1 MNEHYSTSIGPSQ
14 LMAFFPA
21 NDWDKGAHGEG
32 FREVLYLRIE
42 YQHIMSTPETSYSRP
57 LLIYD
62 DRCSSCR
69 QFALWAR
76 RLSGGWIR
84 LAGHYYSPEASE
96 VKKSIFPD
104 DYDPTQMFW
113 LINKKGAFGARSG
126 LIEVFKEIIRG
137 LIKTKMGDHFPNN
150 REECTSTEGE
160 DITLF
165 NNNSCNRLTGLGCAS
180 FHDTWIRIFGMLRSS
195 DKYHHHT
202 V

>member
-1 MNEHYSTSIGPSQ
+1 
-14 LMAFFPA
+14 
-21 NDWDKGAHGEG
+21 
-32 FREVLYLRIE
+32 
-42 YQHIMSTPETSYSRP
+42 MSTPETSSYSRP

-84 LAGHYYSPEASE
+84 LAGHYYSSEASK

-113 LINKKGAFGARSG
+113 LINKNGAFGARSG

-137 LIKTKMGDHFPNN
+137 SVLTRIGYNFLNV
-150 REECTSTEGE
+150 REGCVVTEAE
-160 DITLF
+160 DNTLF
-165 NNNSCNRLTGLGCAS
+165 NNNSCSSFTGSGCAS
-180 FHDTWIRIFGMLRSS
+180 YSDTWSRIFGMLRSS
-195 DKYHHHT
+195 NKYHHHPAK
-202 V
+202 

>member
-1 MNEHYSTSIGPSQ
+1 M
-14 LMAFFPA
+14 L
-21 NDWDKGAHGEG
+21 
-32 FREVLYLRIE
+32 
-42 YQHIMSTPETSYSRP
+42 STPDTSPFSRP

-84 LAGHYYSPEASE
+84 LAGHYYSPEASK

-126 LIEVFKEIIRG
+126 LVEVFKEIIRS
-137 LIKTKMGDHFPNN
+137 LIRTRIGDNIPDV
-150 REECTSTEGE
+150 REEYTSTEGE
-160 DITLF
+160 DVTLF
-165 NNNSCNRLTGLGCAS
+165 NNNSCSHLTGSVCAS
-180 FHDTWIRIFGMLRSS
+180 ISDTWTRIIGMLRTS

-202 V
+202 K